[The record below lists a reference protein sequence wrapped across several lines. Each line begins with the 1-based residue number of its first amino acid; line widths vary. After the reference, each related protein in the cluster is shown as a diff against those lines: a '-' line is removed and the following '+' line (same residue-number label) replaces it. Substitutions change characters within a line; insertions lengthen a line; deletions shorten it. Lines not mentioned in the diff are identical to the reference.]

1 MTVQVREV
9 ANRKGLKT
17 FIHLPAKI
25 HKNQANWVPP
35 VYMDERKYFNPAKN
49 KAFSYCRTIL
59 LLARRENRVAGR
71 VMGIIN
77 TRFNEYRKEKVARF
91 GYLETGEDA
100 EVIHALLS
108 RVEEW
113 ARAQGMTRIV
123 GPYGFSD
130 QDPEGFLVEGFAN
143 RATIA
148 TYYNFEWMPKM
159 VENEGYAKD
168 CDYYVYKLDVPK
180 EMPEFYQKIYERA
193 QKRGDFTAVE
203 FRKRKEIKP
212 WVRPI
217 LTLMNECYT
226 GSDIYGYAP
235 LDEKEMDDLAKRYLP
250 ILDPRFVKVVTKDGE
265 PVAFVIGMPDLT
277 EGIQKA
283 KGRLLPFGFIKIL
296 RAARKTRQLDLL
308 LGAVREKYRGMG
320 LDVIMGYRMI
330 SSAQEAGMEFMDTH
344 HEMEANVRV
353 RAIMERMG
361 GKLYK
366 RFRVY
371 QKNL

>member
-1 MTVQVREV
+1 
-9 ANRKGLKT
+9 
-17 FIHLPAKI
+17 
-25 HKNQANWVPP
+25 
-35 VYMDERKYFNPAKN
+35 
-49 KAFSYCRTIL
+49 
-59 LLARRENRVAGR
+59 
-71 VMGIIN
+71 MGIIN
-77 TRFNEYRKEKVARF
+77 ARFNEYRKEKVARF
-91 GYLETGEDA
+91 GYLETWEDR
-100 EVIHALLS
+100 EVIHALLG

-113 ARAQGMTRIV
+113 ARAEGMTRIV

-130 QDPEGFLVEGFAN
+130 QDPEGFLIEGFAN

-159 VENEGYAKD
+159 IEDEGYSKD

-180 EMPEFYQKIYERA
+180 KMPEFYEKIYERA
-193 QKRGDFTAVE
+193 RKRGNFTPVE

-226 GSDIYGYAP
+226 DSDIYGYAP

-265 PVAFVIGMPDLT
+265 PVAFVVGMPDMT
-277 EGIQKA
+277 AGIQKA

-308 LGAVREKYRGMG
+308 LGAVKEKYRGMG

-330 SSAQEAGMEFMDTH
+330 SSAQKAGMEFMDTH
-344 HEMEANVRV
+344 HEMETNVRV
-353 RAIMERMG
+353 RAEMERMG